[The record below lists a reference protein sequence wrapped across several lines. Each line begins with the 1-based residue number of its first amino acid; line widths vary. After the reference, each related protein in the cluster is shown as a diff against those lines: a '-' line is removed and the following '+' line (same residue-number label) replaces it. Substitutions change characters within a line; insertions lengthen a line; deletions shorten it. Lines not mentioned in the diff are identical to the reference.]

1 MCVLLWYSIDV
12 LILALLYKGQIMVD
26 TIIINAECAAH
37 AAVAAIGELAACCHG
52 VTVRHIGDTWDAF
65 AVEGQTAQASLA
77 IRCAGFTPSSLAAW
91 LGKYGQECA
100 VVACATTDSADGVFI
115 FADGSLRSTW
125 RGNAFDR
132 SLVVR
137 V

>member
-12 LILALLYKGQIMVD
+12 LILALPYKGQIMTD
-26 TIIINAECAAH
+26 TIIINAECTAND
-37 AAVAAIGELAACCHG
+37 AVAAIGELAACCHG
-52 VTVRHIGDTWDAF
+52 VTVRRVGDTWDAF

-77 IRCAGFTPSSLAAW
+77 IRCAGFTPSRLAAW
-91 LGKYGQECA
+91 LCKYGQECA
-100 VVACATTDSADGVFI
+100 VVACATDSADGAFI

-125 RGNAFDR
+125 RGTAFDR
-132 SLVVR
+132 SLMVR

>member
-1 MCVLLWYSIDV
+1 MCVLLWYSINV
-12 LILALLYKGQIMVD
+12 LILALPYKGQIMVD
-26 TIIINAECAAH
+26 TIIINAECAANN
-37 AAVAAIGELAACCHG
+37 AITAIIELAACCHG
-52 VTVRHIGDTWDAF
+52 VTARHIGDTWDAY

-77 IRCAGFTPSSLAAW
+77 IRCAGFTPSRLAAW

-100 VVACATTDSADGVFI
+100 VVACATDSADGFFI

-125 RGNAFDR
+125 RGNAFDGG
-132 SLVVR
+132 LVVR

>member
-12 LILALLYKGQIMVD
+12 LILALPYMGQIMID
-26 TIIINAECAAH
+26 TIIINAECNTRN
-37 AAVAAIGELAACCHG
+37 AVAAIGELAACCHG
-52 VTVRHIGDTWDAF
+52 VTVRHIGDTCGAF

-77 IRCAGFTPSSLAAW
+77 IRCAGFTPSRLAAW

-100 VVACATTDSADGVFI
+100 VVACASTDSADGVFI

-125 RGNAFDR
+125 RGAAFDKN
-132 SLVVR
+132 LIVR